1 MIRRPPGSTRTDTLV
16 PYTTLFRSKGALV
29 LRDLDLLAPMAQR
42 GLASVYLSVTT
53 LDNRLSAKM
62 EPRAAAPH
70 TRIKTIRALDEAGV
84 PVGGLVAP
92 VIPMINDS
100 ELEAILEAA
109 RAAGAEAAGH
119 ELTRLPN
126 ERGRAQVG

>member
-1 MIRRPPGSTRTDTLV
+1 MPGDRCSAIALGINTDAYQPIERRHRITRALLEVLAECHHPVSIVT
-16 PYTTLFRSKGALV
+16 KGALV

-70 TRIKTIRALDEAGV
+70 TRSEEH
-84 PVGGLVAP
+84 P
-92 VIPMINDS
+92 S
-100 ELEAILEAA
+100 ELQSL
-109 RAAGAEAAGH
+109 
-119 ELTRLPN
+119 
-126 ERGRAQVG
+126 